1 MKNLMKISL
10 LIPFLCGFMW
20 LTDGVK
26 AATPSKKTVSHKTIA
41 ANDANVEYIGRTLEK
56 EGAVQFDWSGVH
68 IRSQFTGGYLAVA
81 MSDTKGNY
89 YDFFLDGKCINT
101 FKVSKDTVIVLA
113 SGLPVKP
120 HQFLLFKRTEG
131 EQGTATIKQ
140 FIVAKNGT
148 LIKCSGTPVRKV
160 EFIGNSITC
169 GFGTE
174 VSDPKA
180 PFLPSTENSY
190 HSYASIVSRYFDAD
204 YHFIAHSGLGVVRNY
219 GDKKTISEQT
229 MRQRFLHT
237 FDMNLNVDWDF
248 SKWKPDVVVVKL
260 GTNDYS
266 NPAICPTEEQFVNG
280 YLELIASIRKAY
292 GEIPIVCVSS
302 CMSGDKLYQ
311 SVQAVVAKSND
322 KNIHFVGLKP
332 ELLNWNTDFG
342 ACAHPNYEGQKKM
355 ALVLIPSLST
365 IMGWSLSN
373 KPVE

>member
-10 LIPFLCGFMW
+10 LIPLLCGFVWM
-20 LTDGVK
+20 TGGVQ
-26 AATPSKKTVSHKTIA
+26 AATQTKNLVSHNTIA
-41 ANDANVEYIGRTLEK
+41 ANDAYVEYIGRTLEK
-56 EGAVQFDWSGVH
+56 GRTVQFDWTGVH
-68 IRSQFTGGYLAVA
+68 IRTQFTGGYLAVA

-89 YDFFLDGKCINT
+89 YDLFLDGKFSKT
-101 FKVSKDTVIVLA
+101 FKVSGDTVITLA
-113 SGLPVKP
+113 SRLSAKA
-120 HQFLLFKRTEG
+120 HQLLLFKRTEG
-131 EQGTATIKQ
+131 EQGIATIND
-140 FIVAKNGT
+140 FILAKNGA
-148 LIKCSGTPVRKV
+148 LIKCSGTPVHRI

-174 VSDPKA
+174 VSNPKA

-204 YHFIAHSGLGVVRNY
+204 YHLVAHSGLGVVRNY
-219 GDKKTISEQT
+219 GDKKPISEQT

-237 FDMNLNVDWDF
+237 FDMNLNIDWNF

-280 YLELIASIRKAY
+280 YLDLIASIRKAY
-292 GEIPIVCVSS
+292 GEIPIVCMSS

-311 SVQAVVAKSND
+311 SVQTVVTKSND